1 MLDPVENS
9 MTTSAHSKAS
19 LHGQIAPLMTLAS
32 ATAAV
37 RVGTLAALIPGL
49 VAAHVGTGTWLTL
62 ALHIAGALATVVVIL
77 VQSRAGLLMAVLYTG
92 YSTVV
97 LALNA
102 PNGALSS
109 VMWIDFADDPRVL
122 AKSTSKAESVM
133 ASLDRTIGRDRGIR
147 GVVNPAL
154 ITGSS

>member
-9 MTTSAHSKAS
+9 MTTSAQSEAS
-19 LHGQIAPLMTLAS
+19 LHGQTAPLMTLAS

-62 ALHIAGALATVVVIL
+62 ALHIAGALATLVAIL
-77 VQSRAGLLMAVLYTG
+77 VQSRVGLLLAVLFTG
-92 YSTVV
+92 FSTVV

-102 PNGALSS
+102 PNGTLCSVTWIVGGLTLLMTLASSLTVRRKQNLLWPVWTALLG
-109 VMWIDFADDPRVL
+109 VIVGFVVL
-122 AKSTSKAESVM
+122 SI
-133 ASLDRTIGRDRGIR
+133 LR
-147 GVVNPAL
+147 
-154 ITGSS
+154 

>member
-9 MTTSAHSKAS
+9 MTISAQSEAS

-62 ALHIAGALATVVVIL
+62 ALHIAGALATL
-77 VQSRAGLLMAVLYTG
+77 VAVLFTG

-102 PNGALSS
+102 PNGTLSS
-109 VMWIDFADDPRVL
+109 VTWIVGGLTLLMTLASSLTVRRKQNLLWPVWTALLGVIVGFVVL
-122 AKSTSKAESVM
+122 SI
-133 ASLDRTIGRDRGIR
+133 LR
-147 GVVNPAL
+147 
-154 ITGSS
+154 

>member
-1 MLDPVENS
+1 MLDPVESS

-19 LHGQIAPLMTLAS
+19 PHGQIAPLMMLAS

-49 VAAHVGTGTWLTL
+49 VAAHAGTGTWLTL
-62 ALHIAGALATVVVIL
+62 ALRIAGALATVVVIL
-77 VQSRAGLLMAVLYTG
+77 VQSRTGLLMAVLYTG

-97 LALNA
+97 LALDA

-109 VMWIDFADDPRVL
+109 VMWIVGGLTLLMTLASSLRVRR
-122 AKSTSKAESVM
+122 KQ
-133 ASLDRTIGRDRGIR
+133 SLLWPAWTALL
-147 GVVNPAL
+147 GVIVGFVVL
-154 ITGSS
+154 SILH

>member
-9 MTTSAHSKAS
+9 MTTSAHSTAS
-19 LHGQIAPLMTLAS
+19 PHGQIAPLMTLAS

-49 VAAHVGTGTWLTL
+49 VAAHVGTRTWLIL

-77 VQSRAGLLMAVLYTG
+77 VQSRTGLLMAVLYTG

-102 PNGALSS
+102 PNGALNSVTWIIGGLTLLMTLASS
-109 VMWIDFADDPRVL
+109 LTVRRKQNLLWPVWTALLGVIVGFVVL
-122 AKSTSKAESVM
+122 SI
-133 ASLDRTIGRDRGIR
+133 LR
-147 GVVNPAL
+147 
-154 ITGSS
+154 

>member
-9 MTTSAHSKAS
+9 MTTSAQSEAS
-19 LHGQIAPLMTLAS
+19 LHGQTAPLMTLAS

-62 ALHIAGALATVVVIL
+62 ALHIAGALATLVAIV
-77 VQSRAGLLMAVLYTG
+77 VQSRVGLLLAVLFTG

-102 PNGALSS
+102 PNGTLSS
-109 VMWIDFADDPRVL
+109 VTWIVGGLTLLMTLAFSLTVRRKQNLLWPVWTALLGVIVGFVVL
-122 AKSTSKAESVM
+122 SI
-133 ASLDRTIGRDRGIR
+133 LR
-147 GVVNPAL
+147 
-154 ITGSS
+154 

>member
-9 MTTSAHSKAS
+9 MTTSAQSKAS

-77 VQSRAGLLMAVLYTG
+77 VQSRVGLLIAVLFTG

-109 VMWIDFADDPRVL
+109 VMWIVGGLTLLMTLASSLTVRRKQNLLWPVWTALLGVIVGFVVL
-122 AKSTSKAESVM
+122 SI
-133 ASLDRTIGRDRGIR
+133 LR
-147 GVVNPAL
+147 
-154 ITGSS
+154 